1 MDAENSIGDSTAS
14 KPTSPH
20 GDLQVSHDATGDFV
34 RDLNTIR
41 NMVYRSVRLE
51 EIVDGLSISDK
62 VQDRSIVDS
71 GLFNSK
77 LIDLDAPKYSSIPL
91 QDCTNLMTF
100 TVPVAFAGSTKKWK
114 KCA

>member
-41 NMVYRSVRLE
+41 NMVYHSVRLE

-77 LIDLDAPKYSSIPL
+77 LIDLDALKYSSIPL